1 MNKVLEA
8 LKKMLPAGDVQEVA
22 KAVEDMISEAEAKI
36 EAKKEKEFN
45 AKLLEAYDKVSAELA
60 EAEETAHTGYKQAFA
75 HIQELTLRLERQQE
89 EFDNLMDEGFDE
101 AYAMLEAEQAKNNN
115 LEVEMYE
122 EFNNRL
128 KRMKDMFVEKFDQ
141 FSQLQYAEI
150 YEQAR
155 RDILNDP
162 RMVEHKVAL
171 DKIIDIV
178 GNYVSEDDF
187 AGVNSTKVNE
197 AFKAVEDLK
206 GQVRVLEARN
216 VRLSTQNNKLNEQ
229 VREMNNVLTESTK
242 VEKQERKRIAGT
254 ASGRGSKVLGG
265 KEQIIAE
272 YHNPQ
277 AQQNDDDGQS
287 LMENNAVLDDLLVLS
302 GLKDAE

>member
-8 LKKMLPAGDVQEVA
+8 LKKILPADGVQEVA
-22 KAVEDMISEAEAKI
+22 SAVENMIAEAEAKI

-45 AKLLEAYDKVSAELA
+45 AKLLEAYDKVSEELA
-60 EAEETAHTGYKQAFA
+60 AAEETAETGYKQAFA

-89 EFDNLMDEGFDE
+89 EFDNLMDEGFSE
-101 AYAMLEAEQAKNNN
+101 AYAMLEKEQAKNNN
-115 LEVEMYE
+115 IEVEMYE

-155 RDILNDP
+155 RDIMNDP

-171 DKIIDIV
+171 DKIIDII
-178 GNYVSEDDF
+178 GGYVSEEDF

-216 VRLSTQNNKLNEQ
+216 VRLSTTNNKLNEQ
-229 VREMNNVLTESTK
+229 VREAQNLLSESTR

-272 YHNPQ
+272 YHNP
-277 AQQNDDDGQS
+277 AQQQDDDGQS
-287 LMENNAVLDDLLVLS
+287 LTENNAVLDDLLVLS
-302 GLKDAE
+302 GLSEAK

>member
-8 LKKMLPAGDVQEVA
+8 LKKILPAEHVQEVA
-22 KAVEDMISEAEAKI
+22 TAVETMIAEAEAKI

-45 AKLLEAYDKVSAELA
+45 AKLLEAYDKVSSELQ
-60 EAEETAHTGYKQAFA
+60 EAEDTANTGYKQAFA

-89 EFDNLMDEGFDE
+89 EFDNLMDEGFSE
-101 AYAMLEAEQAKNNN
+101 AYEMLEKEQAKNNT

-141 FSQLQYAEI
+141 FSQIQYAEI
-150 YEQAR
+150 YESAR
-155 RDILNDP
+155 RDIMNDP

-178 GNYVSEDDF
+178 GNYVSEEDF

-197 AFKAVEDLK
+197 AFKSVEDLK

-229 VREMNNVLTESTK
+229 VREANNLLSESTK
-242 VEKQERKRIAGT
+242 VEKQERKRVAGT

-277 AQQNDDDGQS
+277 AHQDDDGQS
-287 LMENNAVLDDLLVLS
+287 LVENNAALDDLLVLS
-302 GLKDAE
+302 GLAEGK

>member
-8 LKKMLPAGDVQEVA
+8 LKKILPADGVQEVA
-22 KAVEDMISEAEAKI
+22 SAVENMIAEAEQKI
-36 EAKKEKEFN
+36 EARKEKEFN
-45 AKLLEAYDKVSAELA
+45 AKLLEAYDKVSEELA
-60 EAEETAHTGYKQAFA
+60 AAEETTETGYKQAFA

-89 EFDNLMDEGFDE
+89 EFDNLMDEGFSE
-101 AYAMLEAEQAKNNN
+101 AYAMLEKEQAKNNN
-115 LEVEMYE
+115 IEVEMYE

-155 RDILNDP
+155 RDIMNDP

-171 DKIIDIV
+171 DKIIDII
-178 GNYVSEDDF
+178 GGYVSEEDF

-216 VRLSTQNNKLNEQ
+216 VRLSTTNNKLNEQ
-229 VREMNNVLTESTK
+229 VREANNLLTESAK
-242 VEKQERKRIAGT
+242 VEKQERKRVAGT

-272 YHNPQ
+272 YHNP
-277 AQQNDDDGQS
+277 AQQDDDDGQS
-287 LMENNAVLDDLLVLS
+287 LTENNAVLDDLLVLS
-302 GLKDAE
+302 GLSEAK